1 VARELVVKVAL
12 PLERDALPS
21 ADPLLNATVPVGV
34 ALPEVGE
41 TLAVKVTVVPAF
53 ACGVETVNA
62 VVVVVF
68 RLNVPVT
75 DCAILI
81 VTVQLPVPVQPPP
94 PLHPIKSEP
103 GAALADKV
111 TLVPL
116 AKLAL
121 QVPGQ
126 LIPVGML
133 VTVPEPL
140 PAIVTDNAKLITN
153 VAVTVCAILIVTVQ
167 LPVPVQP
174 PPFHP
179 VKVEFAAGLA
189 DRVTLAPLP
198 KFALQVPGQLMP
210 VGVLVTVPDPVPANV
225 TVSAKFTVALKVA
238 VTDRAALMVTAQ
250 LAVPVHAP
258 LQPAKVE
265 PVVGVSAKMTLVP
278 LAKLALQVP
287 GQLMPAG
294 VLVTVPLPVPAAVTV
309 RGNVAV
315 AEQLGKLKLA
325 MRVFQLN
332 TPLVLMYSW
341 VYQKVQSSTGSIC
354 IAL

>member
-12 PLERDALPS
+12 PLERDAVPNA
-21 ADPLLNATVPVGV
+21 ADPLLNVTVPVGV
-34 ALPEVGE
+34 AVPEAGE
-41 TLAVKVTVVPAF
+41 TFAVKVTLVPAL

-94 PLHPIKSEP
+94 LHPIKSEP
-103 GAALADKV
+103 AAALADNV

-116 AKLAL
+116 AKLTL

-126 LIPVGML
+126 LIPLGTL
-133 VTVPEPL
+133 ATVPEPL
-140 PAIVTDNAKLITN
+140 PAIVTDNGTDI
-153 VAVTVCAILIVTVQ
+153 
-167 LPVPVQP
+167 
-174 PPFHP
+174 
-179 VKVEFAAGLA
+179 
-189 DRVTLAPLP
+189 
-198 KFALQVPGQLMP
+198 
-210 VGVLVTVPDPVPANV
+210 
-225 TVSAKFTVALKVA
+225 VALKVA
-238 VTDRAALMVTAQ
+238 VTDCAALIVTAQ
-250 LAVPVHAP
+250 LPVPVQAP
-258 LQPAKVE
+258 LHPAKVE
-265 PVVGVSAKMTLVP
+265 PAAALAARVTTAA
-278 LAKLALQVP
+278 LAKFALQVP

-294 VLVTVPLPVPAAVTV
+294 VLVTFPLPVPAAVTV

-315 AEQLGKLKLA
+315 AVQLGKLKLA

-332 TPLVLMYSW
+332 TPVVLMYSW

-354 IAL
+354 MAL